1 MYIVNGLWLAV
12 LGALAASN
20 LIIAKRPD
28 AADALAKLAPYQGW
42 MGAISALWGIFGIIS
57 SVLGIA
63 LLSVWPILWITG
75 LANAVILAALGLLLG
90 VGVLKTFIKAPEA
103 QAKMDETIAKLAPKQ
118 GVLGL
123 VGIGLGVWMILAS
136 FMFV

>member
-1 MYIVNGLWLAV
+1 M